1 MGRVTDS
8 VGIRVYDFEECSH
21 FQPNPPPAL
30 QALQEH
36 GSAGPQMCEQ
46 PIAVRFNQPPSCFNQ
61 NVSLFIYSRVKAP
74 V

>member
-36 GSAGPQMCEQ
+36 GSAAPQMCEQ